1 METTA
6 LISDTRGVSLDHLAG
21 NPTQTPTDK
30 KNVGEWGEINVDD
43 RSFPKFQEMLECT
56 SGRWIWHK
64 VEIVVLTFTKVNVY
78 RSTSVT
84 TEISEKSS
92 TIQEASLEVEWSVKL
107 KGFNEEGLD
116 VRSVLFDYRCRY
128 SVNSLKLSLAKI
140 TEELGIA
147 VSIVVQQN
155 ISTRLE
161 FSKEPNKNLLEF
173 RTDNRIELI
182 HLSDRI
188 LFPKV
193 A

>member
-1 METTA
+1 
-6 LISDTRGVSLDHLAG
+6 
-21 NPTQTPTDK
+21 
-30 KNVGEWGEINVDD
+30 
-43 RSFPKFQEMLECT
+43 
-56 SGRWIWHK
+56 
-64 VEIVVLTFTKVNVY
+64 LTFTKVNVY

>member
-1 METTA
+1 M
-6 LISDTRGVSLDHLAG
+6 
-21 NPTQTPTDK
+21 
-30 KNVGEWGEINVDD
+30 
-43 RSFPKFQEMLECT
+43 
-56 SGRWIWHK
+56 
-64 VEIVVLTFTKVNVY
+64 TFTKVNVY

-92 TIQEASLEVEWSVKL
+92 TIQEASLEIEWSIKL
-107 KGFNEEGLD
+107 KGFDEEGLD
-116 VRSVLFDYRCRY
+116 VRSVLLDYRCRY
-128 SVNSLKLSLAKI
+128 GVNSLKLLLAKI

-155 ISTRLE
+155 ISTRLK

-182 HLSDRI
+182 HISNRI

-193 A
+193 AKSYLLSTGMDPKFTTVLFLNVNRAN